1 MAGDERCGSVRPGR
15 RTSKVAFGGEAP
27 GEDDPLLG
35 FAPFMHVAPRG
46 NSITPARQRAF
57 IAALAASGIVTQAA
71 RVVGVSLE
79 ALYRLR
85 NRPGAQGFAQAWDE
99 AVDRGMAR
107 LEDCALERAIA
118 GEERLIVRGGEVVA
132 RWTRYDTQLLV
143 FLLRNRR
150 GGRYRAEAPSR
161 RDLREA
167 RIGDQEAEARAV
179 LASIDAK
186 IDRMRARWLAE
197 QKAED

>member
-1 MAGDERCGSVRPGR
+1 
-15 RTSKVAFGGEAP
+15 
-27 GEDDPLLG
+27 
-35 FAPFMHVAPRG
+35 
-46 NSITPARQRAF
+46 
-57 IAALAASGIVTQAA
+57 VTQAA

-79 ALYRLR
+79 ALYKLR
-85 NRPGAQGFAQAWDE
+85 NRPGAQGFAAAWDE

>member
-1 MAGDERCGSVRPGR
+1 
-15 RTSKVAFGGEAP
+15 
-27 GEDDPLLG
+27 
-35 FAPFMHVAPRG
+35 
-46 NSITPARQRAF
+46 
-57 IAALAASGIVTQAA
+57 
-71 RVVGVSLE
+71 
-79 ALYRLR
+79 
-85 NRPGAQGFAQAWDE
+85 
-99 AVDRGMAR
+99 
-107 LEDCALERAIA
+107 
-118 GEERLIVRGGEVVA
+118 VVA